1 MTKIDSKVVF
11 ITTSPRTPHKMIPEI
26 TLLNEYFG
34 NKKWDKTAQVG
45 FMQLL
50 RDEDFFNGCATKD
63 PAFSARDRINRAPQA
78 LGFVVLKPTIRL
90 TEQGLKLTTKRR
102 VDEIFL
108 RQLLKFQIPSPYHIP
123 TERAAAF
130 SVKPYLEIFRLI
142 RHLGSLS
149 FDELKMFALQLTDYH
164 RFPEIIA
171 KIERFRCLKT
181 ENKGNYKQFVT
192 DYFVKELED
201 IYAEEIASNHI
212 STRESRVVSIDKFLS
227 TKASNMRDYAD
238 ACIRYLRATGMVNV
252 SHIGKTLS
260 IVGEKK
266 KDVDFFLENTPREPY
281 LYDSLENYVNYLGSS
296 TLPKLLTD
304 NHANLVDK
312 LRKYFPRIKVDENAA
327 VENLKQLY
335 ADLLED
341 RKKVVLENEIENLKA
356 FKQYDDIQE
365 KFKQITK
372 GQLYDAPL
380 MFEWN
385 VWRAMTM
392 LDGGRIKANLSFD
405 DFGKPLSVAKGNMS
419 DIICDYGEFRLS
431 VEVTLA
437 SGQRQYETE
446 GEPVSRHLG
455 RLKKADNRPVYCL
468 FIAPKINEACIAHFF
483 MLHKM
488 NVSYYGGRSTI
499 VPLSLNVFQGM
510 LEKSIQANYIPEPK
524 QVRQLFEYSKS
535 VAEQCD
541 NEQEWYRQIQAE
553 ALNWLQ

>member
-1 MTKIDSKVVF
+1 M
-11 ITTSPRTPHKMIPEI
+11 
-26 TLLNEYFG
+26 
-34 NKKWDKTAQVG
+34 
-45 FMQLL
+45 
-50 RDEDFFNGCATKD
+50 
-63 PAFSARDRINRAPQA
+63 
-78 LGFVVLKPTIRL
+78 GFVVLKPTIRL